1 MRFTRNLGTVVMD
14 LDDVETLDVN
24 ALGNTDTVTVNDLTG
39 TDLTSVNVDLA
50 GTLGGS
56 AGDAVADTIIV
67 NGTALPDTI
76 NITANAGAVEV
87 SGLAALVRIE
97 YPEVAYDHLTVN
109 GLGGTDNIITGSGV
123 TTLIGV
129 TVNQ

>member
-1 MRFTRNLGTVVMD
+1 LTRNLGAIVMD
-14 LDDVETLDVN
+14 LDEVETLDVN
-24 ALGNTDTVTVNDLTG
+24 ALGNTDTVIVNDLTG
-39 TDLTSVNVDLA
+39 TDLTSVNVDLT

-56 AGDAVADTIIV
+56 AGDAAADTITV
-67 NGTALPDTI
+67 NGTAVPDTL
-76 NITANAGAVEV
+76 NLTANAGAVEV

-97 YPEVAYDHLTVN
+97 HPELAYDHLTVN

-123 TTLIGV
+123 TLLIGV

>member
-1 MRFTRNLGTVVMD
+1 MD
-14 LDDVETLDVN
+14 LDDVETLDLN

-56 AGDAVADTIIV
+56 AGDAQADIIIV

-76 NITANAGAVEV
+76 NLTANAGAVEV

-97 YPEVAYDHLTVN
+97 HPEVANDHLTVN